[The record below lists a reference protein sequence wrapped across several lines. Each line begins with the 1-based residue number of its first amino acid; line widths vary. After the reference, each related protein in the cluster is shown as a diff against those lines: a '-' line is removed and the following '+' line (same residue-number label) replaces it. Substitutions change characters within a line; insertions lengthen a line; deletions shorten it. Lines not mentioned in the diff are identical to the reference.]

1 MNWNRLFI
9 SGFLVW
15 LIQLTVAD
23 SLMIDTVR
31 PDFIGILIMYWAV
44 KYGRF
49 LGTISGFIFGLI
61 IDFSGSALFFGISP
75 LIYSFTGYLSGNMQ
89 GLYSKINPLYFN
101 IFWVSIFL
109 LQFFIFSIV
118 NYQEILI
125 IDLEL
130 FFGKWFGTSI
140 YTISFMIILQFIYP
154 LNRID

>member
-1 MNWNRLFI
+1 MNWNRVFI

-49 LGTISGFIFGLI
+49 LGTISGLIFGLI
-61 IDFSGSALFFGISP
+61 IDFSGGALFFGISP
-75 LIYSFTGYLSGNMQ
+75 LIYSFTGYLSGNMK
-89 GLYSKINPLYFN
+89 GLYTKVNPFYFN
-101 IFWVSIFL
+101 FFWVSIFL
-109 LQFFIFSIV
+109 LQFFIFCIV

-125 IDLEL
+125 IDLEYSL
-130 FFGKWFGTSI
+130 ENGLG
-140 YTISFMIILQFIYP
+140 LQFILFP
-154 LNRID
+154 L

>member
-15 LIQLTVAD
+15 LLQLIVAD
-23 SLMIDTVR
+23 FFMIDTVR

-49 LGTISGFIFGLI
+49 LGTISGLIFGLI
-61 IDFSGSALFFGISP
+61 IDFSAGTLFFGLSP
-75 LIYSFTGYLSGNMQ
+75 LIYSLTGYLSGNMK
-89 GLYSKINPLYFN
+89 GLYSKINPFYFN
-101 IFWVSIFL
+101 IFWVTIFII
-109 LQFFIFSIV
+109 QFFIFCIV

-140 YTISFMIILQFIYP
+140 YTISIMIILQFIHP